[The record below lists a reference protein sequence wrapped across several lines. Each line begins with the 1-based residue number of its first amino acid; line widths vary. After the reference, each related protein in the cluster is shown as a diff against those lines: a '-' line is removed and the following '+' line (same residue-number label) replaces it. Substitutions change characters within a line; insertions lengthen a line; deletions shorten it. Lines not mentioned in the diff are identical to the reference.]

1 MAQSLHM
8 LAEEIGINST
18 QGNGCHHLESEEK
31 KGAYNRTL
39 GNSSGLG
46 AEGGRKASQGG
57 AGTGVQEKPK
67 SEARQRN

>member
-1 MAQSLHM
+1 M
-8 LAEEIGINST
+8 
-18 QGNGCHHLESEEK
+18 ESEEK